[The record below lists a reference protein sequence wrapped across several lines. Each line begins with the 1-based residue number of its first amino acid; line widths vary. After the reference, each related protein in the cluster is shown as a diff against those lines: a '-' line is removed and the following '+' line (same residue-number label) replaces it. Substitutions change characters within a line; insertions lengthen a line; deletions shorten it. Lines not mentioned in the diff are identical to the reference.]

1 MAGNHDHGA
10 RGTNTRALT
19 MALALT
25 GGFMIAEVAGAVL
38 TGSLAL
44 LSDAAHMFTDTMGLV
59 IALVAIKIGEKAADS
74 RRTYG
79 YRRIEILAAAYNAI
93 VLIGVGI
100 YILYEGY
107 QRFYQP
113 VEVQSKTMIGIA
125 IAGLIVN
132 FIAAQL
138 LRSGKETSLNV
149 KGAYLE
155 VWADMLGS
163 VGVILA
169 GLGIYLTGWTWIDP
183 VVAVVIGLWV
193 VPRSW
198 LLLRETTNV
207 LLEGVPKGVDFDAL
221 ATAIEAV
228 PGVANVH
235 DLHVW
240 SLTTDQTNLS
250 AHVVLT
256 AGADGEVTQQAVL
269 SLLKDGYAIEHATI
283 QIEQTDCRT
292 EGSDIF
298 HDHKPRK
305 S

>member
-10 RGTNTRALT
+10 RGSNTRALT
-19 MALALT
+19 LALALT
-25 GGFMIAEVAGAVL
+25 GGFMIAEVAGGIL

-44 LSDAAHMFTDTMGLV
+44 LSDAAHMFTDTMGLT

-93 VLIGVGI
+93 VLIAVGI

-113 VEVQSKTMIGIA
+113 VEVQSLSMIGIA

-132 FIAAQL
+132 FISARL
-138 LRSGKETSLNV
+138 LRGGKETSLNV
-149 KGAYLE
+149 KCAYLE

-163 VGVILA
+163 IGVILA
-169 GLGIYLTGWTWIDP
+169 GIGIYLTGWAWIDP
-183 VVAVVIGLWV
+183 VVAVLIGLWV

-198 LLLRETTNV
+198 TLLRETTNV
-207 LLEGVPKGVDFDAL
+207 LLEGVPQGLDFDAL
-221 ATAIEAV
+221 AKAIEAV

-250 AHVVLT
+250 AHVVLA
-256 AGADGEVTQQAVL
+256 AGADGAVTHQAIL
-269 SLLKDGYAIEHATI
+269 GILKDRYAIEHATV
-283 QIEQTDCRT
+283 QTELTDCRAA
-292 EGSDIF
+292 GSDIF
-298 HDHKPRK
+298 HDHAPPKT
-305 S
+305 